1 MTGDRSGGV
10 SGFVLVALNPLH
22 IVKSASAMTD
32 VPHAFFV
39 LASLYL
45 VLESRWIPAASLA
58 ALAGLTRV
66 DSWMLIA
73 LIPLIQFF
81 KERRVSP
88 IALAILLMPPL
99 FWFWISWKATGNW
112 LATFETRKH
121 YLDWLLSVNPSFAR
135 FSVQHIL
142 RDGWLLLSST
152 VPPV

>member
-22 IVKSASAMTD
+22 IVNSASAMTD

-45 VLESRWIPAASLA
+45 VLEGQWIFAASLA

-66 DSWMLIA
+66 DSWIFIA

-81 KERRVSP
+81 KEGRVSP
-88 IALAILLMPPL
+88 IALPILLMPPL
-99 FWFWISWKATGNW
+99 FCFWISWKATGNA
-112 LATFETRKH
+112 L
-121 YLDWLLSVNPSFAR
+121 
-135 FSVQHIL
+135 
-142 RDGWLLLSST
+142 
-152 VPPV
+152 